1 MHLTI
6 VERVE
11 QRENASRFIGY
22 EGLTR
27 ISIRSIATRL
37 HGLAPR
43 ERIDALQVRL
53 CGCVPVC
60 NCATLLRTERDDR

>member
-43 ERIDALQVRL
+43 ERIDAL
-53 CGCVPVC
+53 
-60 NCATLLRTERDDR
+60 